1 MLEILRCP
9 RNESMLLFTA
19 LFSLSLIPFFIAR
32 NSLLLPHTFLRIYI
46 YIYKHT
52 LQNDYF
58 LNRGELVDADAD
70 ASEEGEADVLLGQ
83 VSILGRP

>member
-1 MLEILRCP
+1 MIAQEI
-9 RNESMLLFTA
+9 F
-19 LFSLSLIPFFIAR
+19 
-32 NSLLLPHTFLRIYI
+32 RIYT
-46 YIYKHT
+46 YYMCVST

-83 VSILGRP
+83 VPVLGRP

>member
-1 MLEILRCP
+1 MFEIRP
-9 RNESMLLFTA
+9 SNESRA
-19 LFSLSLIPFFIAR
+19 SPHFSLSNLF
-32 NSLLLPHTFLRIYI
+32 LLEFLC
-46 YIYKHT
+46 T

-83 VSILGRP
+83 VPILGRP